1 MQVAA
6 IFVDCKDDYNLS
18 NDRPTGFWHTGEMAM
33 IVVRPNCCRAVPSPR
48 AWPRAWAAVAVTA
61 MTMLM
66 SAYSSNVALAAAPDK
81 VTIALTPTLAFA
93 PVYIAIDKGYF
104 RDENIEPIIESTP
117 LATDSVSMTANG
129 QSDVGAT
136 ATGVSLF
143 NAGYRGLDFK
153 IVASMAVH
161 PAPTTLTPLLIRKD
175 LWDSGKVRSIKDLKG
190 RPISTNAPGAS
201 IEYKLTL
208 MLHKNGMQLTDVRPI
223 AIGLPETLV
232 ALQNKAVDAA
242 ILGEPYATEAEIRGL
257 AVLDAPDS
265 AVAVGDLGT
274 ALVFNGNFIKQRRD
288 VAIRTLRAL
297 MRASRD
303 LQLNNWNTPE
313 NVAILTKRFKVAPG
327 TMEKIVF
334 PFFEPT
340 LQIAKYLP
348 SLQHQAEIHVENK
361 RLLPA
366 AAKSIGP
373 LIDESL
379 VDEAAAKH

>member
-1 MQVAA
+1 MTILASAPYPTVAVAA
-6 IFVDCKDDYNLS
+6 
-18 NDRPTGFWHTGEMAM
+18 T
-33 IVVRPNCCRAVPSPR
+33 
-48 AWPRAWAAVAVTA
+48 
-61 MTMLM
+61 
-66 SAYSSNVALAAAPDK
+66 PDEVK
-81 VTIALTPTLAFA
+81 IALTPTLAFA

-104 RDENIEPIIESTP
+104 RDERIEPVIESTP

-129 QSDVGAT
+129 QSDIGAT

-161 PAPTTLTPLLIRKD
+161 PPPTTLTPLLIRKD

-208 MLHKNGMQLTDVRPI
+208 MLHKDGMQLADVRLI

-242 ILGEPYATEAEIRGL
+242 ILGEPFSTEAQLRGL

-265 AVAVGDLGT
+265 AAAIGDLGT
-274 ALVFNGNFIKQRRD
+274 ALVFNGTFIKQHRD
-288 VAIRTLRAL
+288 TAIRTLRAL

-303 LQLNNWNTPE
+303 LQLDNWKSPE
-313 NVAILTKRFKVAPG
+313 NIAILAKRFKLAPG
-327 TMEKIVF
+327 TMQKIVF

-348 SLQHQAEIHVENK
+348 SLQHQAEIHAENK
-361 RLLPA
+361 RLSPA
-366 AAKSIGP
+366 AAKSIDP

-379 VDEAAAKH
+379 VDDAKKH